1 MRIVKQ
7 KEITKK
13 EPNLSWLLLF
23 LLQCTVDIIDCFYK
37 LSLAIPYIGHGSFLC
52 FKTKF
57 LHIIN
62 KNLWEEFLMVKKLLS
77 VILCA
82 VLLAGILASCGNNTE
97 SDPTVSGIGAP
108 ATSVK
113 TIRYLNFK
121 PEIAEVYERISTEYE
136 KETGIKL
143 IVETAA
149 SGTYESTLTARMATS
164 EAPAIFQI
172 NGPVGYA
179 SWSEYCADLK
189 DTELYKHLTDKSLAI
204 ESDGGIYGIPYVVEG
219 YGIIYN
225 KKILDSYFALP
236 EKAADIESADE
247 ITSFAALKAVVEDMQ
262 KNKEKL
268 GIEGVF
274 ASTSLRTGEDWRW
287 QTHLL
292 NIPLT
297 LEFTDRK
304 IDLSGEEY
312 KEIDFRYSDN
322 FKNIFDLYIN
332 NSVSDKKQ
340 LGTVDVTASMAEFAL
355 GKCAMVQ
362 NGNWGASQIL
372 EVSGNTVASED
383 IKFLPIYTGI
393 DGEEQLGLCIG
404 TENFICIN
412 AKASEA
418 EQKAAADFLYW
429 LFSSEKGKKFVTDEL
444 GFISPFDTFTE
455 AETPDDPLAREVS
468 RWMKRGDVT
477 NIPWNFTLFPSVQ
490 FKDSF
495 GAALLKYAQG
505 TMSWDEV
512 KKLTVEEWKN
522 EFGA

>member
-1 MRIVKQ
+1 M
-7 KEITKK
+7 
-13 EPNLSWLLLF
+13 
-23 LLQCTVDIIDCFYK
+23 
-37 LSLAIPYIGHGSFLC
+37 A
-52 FKTKF
+52 
-57 LHIIN
+57 
-62 KNLWEEFLMVKKLLS
+62 KKLLS
-77 VILCA
+77 VFLCA
-82 VLLAGILASCGNNTE
+82 VIAAGILASCSNNAS
-97 SDPTVSGIGAP
+97 SDPDVSGEGTP

-113 TIRYLNFK
+113 AIRYLNFK
-121 PEIAEVYERISTEYE
+121 PEIAEVYERISAEYE

-179 SWSEYCADLK
+179 SWSEYCADLSK
-189 DTELYKHLTDKSLAI
+189 TELYKHLSDKSLAI
-204 ESDGGIYGIPYVVEG
+204 KSGDGVYGIPYVVEG

-236 EKAADIESADE
+236 EKATEIKSADE
-247 ITSFAALKAVVEDMQ
+247 ITNFATLKAVVEDMQ
-262 KNKEKL
+262 KNKAKL

-297 LEFTDRK
+297 LEFNDKKTD
-304 IDLSGEEY
+304 LTGEDY

-332 NSVSDKKQ
+332 NSVTDKKQ

-372 EVSGNTVASED
+372 GVTGNKVASED
-383 IKFLPIYTGI
+383 IKFLPIYIGVNGEEKTGI
-393 DGEEQLGLCIG
+393 CIG

-429 LFSSEKGKKFVTDEL
+429 LFNSEKGKKFVTDEL

-455 AETPDDPLAREVS
+455 AETPDDPLAREVM
-468 RWMKRGDVT
+468 RWMKRDDIT

-490 FKDSF
+490 FKDSL

-512 KKLTVEEWKN
+512 KKLTVEEWKS